1 MRVNWITGALVLV
14 ALVAGAP
21 VRGQLVINEF
31 LANNSGG
38 LQDEDGDSAD
48 WVEIYNPSTGPVGL
62 EGWYLTDDPE
72 QLTQWRFPRETIPAG
87 GYIVVFASGKDRGV
101 AGSALHTNFKLL
113 AEGDYLALVSPD
125 GTSIADEFA
134 PGYPPQERNLSYGRS
149 GGQLLYFTIPTPGTR
164 NGTGIQGFGSE
175 VKFSHTRGFHE
186 APFDLTL
193 STESTAGTIRY
204 TVNGVPPTAT
214 TGSVYSGPIAIDHT
228 VAVRAAVFRTGYL
241 PSRVETHT
249 FLFLKDVVLQAP
261 DGQAPEGWPTSW
273 GSNTRDYGM
282 DPAVVNSPLYRDTLQ
297 EDLKSLPSFS
307 IVMNLNDLFDRTR
320 GIYANPG
327 QDGRSWERN
336 ASVELLN
343 PDGKPGFQIDSG
355 IRIRGGFS
363 RSTNNPKHALRL
375 FFREEYGEPKL
386 NYPLF
391 GEEGTDE
398 FDNIDLRTFQNYSW
412 SFQGDSRGVFLRDQF
427 SRDTQL
433 AMGQPSTRGEFYHLY
448 INGMYW
454 GLYNTQERAEASYA
468 ESYFGGRKEDY
479 DVIKVEAG
487 SYTIN
492 ATDGN
497 LAAWT
502 RLYNLAKAGLDSPA
516 AYQKVQGNNPD
527 GTRNPDYEVLL
538 DVPNLIDYMLV
549 IIYGGNL
556 DAPISNFLGNSR
568 PNNWYGI
575 RNRTGQEGFRF
586 FAHDSEHTLLNIN
599 EDRTGPFSAGDTS
612 ITYSNP
618 QYLWKRLQANPEFR
632 LQVADHIQRHFSNG
646 GALTPEAA
654 AERFLRRKE
663 EIDRAVVGE
672 SARWGDSKRST
683 PFTRTDWL
691 AAINGIVN
699 NYFPRRSGI
708 VMTQLRADGFLP
720 STPAPV
726 LSQHGGIIREGFNLR
741 ITAPG
746 TVIYVTRDGS
756 DPREAGGEVSP
767 RAFTPG
773 TSLNLNESTHLRARS
788 LQNGE
793 WSPLTDAIFTV
804 ERTFKELVITEVMY
818 HAADWEQFRGGDLE
832 FIEIRNASASEMD
845 LSGVHFTEGIRHTFP
860 LGTALGPRSFAV
872 LASNAEA
879 FRARYP
885 NVPLSGVYE
894 GSLSNTGEPVTL
906 VHATGAQI
914 ESLAFGDQ
922 APWPEAADGLGF
934 SLVRTP
940 GDRPSGLNDPSGW
953 RASARVGGSPG
964 TEDLEPTVDRMWIT
978 EVYASASEPAMNGI
992 ELWNP
997 SDHPV
1002 DVSHWFLSDDRA
1014 VPRKYRIAPGT
1025 SIPGGGF
1032 FVLNQ
1037 SVFAQSVGGFAGF
1050 ELNARGGLVTL
1061 NSADSAGELTGTS
1074 QIVWFGVS
1082 EVGVSFGRQ
1091 VLGDGQVHF
1100 VAQTK
1105 PTLGAPNPGPLVG
1118 PVVINEIQ
1126 FHPPAGAVEFVELK
1140 NLSNAPVNFRPT
1152 TAGSVSWRL
1161 NGIGYEFPQD
1171 SQIPAGGILLVVGGD
1186 PGLFRMRWGI
1196 PDSVP
1201 VLGPFQG
1208 ILQDGGE
1215 LLELQRTVG
1224 DANSVTSALNG
1235 EYVTVDAVRYDN
1247 QPPWPA
1253 DAVGGGASLERLKS
1267 GSYGND
1273 PGNWRSSPG
1282 APSPGLENDG
1292 NRSPRV
1298 NAGVDLVAEASLFP
1312 VNLELIGS
1320 GEDDG
1325 APGPLR
1331 FQWTQI
1337 DGPAPVVWATPTAA
1351 RSSVGFPTAGTY
1363 LLRFAAT
1370 DGELES
1376 SDDMTV
1382 TINRESV
1389 VATLVK
1395 PGSTW
1400 RFLDDGSNQGA
1411 IWRSTG
1417 FNDSSWKSGPAPLGY
1432 GDGDEATVIQFGPNA
1447 SNKQVTSYFRHTF
1460 QAANA
1465 VDFSGLTLRVLR
1477 DDGAIVY
1484 LNGVEVMRSNM
1495 PEGTV
1500 LFSSFASSV
1509 SSGANETSFFEQAV
1523 DATLLREG
1531 NNVLAVEVHQ
1541 ANGSSSD
1548 ISFDLDLSGPR
1559 SPSNRAPT
1567 VNAGPDLTGE
1577 VGRPV
1582 LVRGV
1587 VLDDGLPNPPGI
1599 MALSWTRL
1607 SGPMPVLF
1615 SDSTAASTE
1624 VVFAGVGDY
1633 ELRLQARDGEFAAE
1647 DRVRVTVSDGALGG
1661 WKNEHFSLTELA
1673 DPLVSGDRA
1682 DPDRDGQV
1690 NQDEFISGTNP
1701 RVAADH
1707 LRIESADWNR
1717 AKSVLQL
1724 RFSTR
1729 SGRSYQV
1736 QVLNTLTDAEWT
1748 TVETFPAGAGER
1760 LLEFDAPVPVGLGA
1774 RFFRVIAQWNP

>member
-1 MRVNWITGALVLV
+1 MIFV
-14 ALVAGAP
+14 ALVGGAP
-21 VRGQLVINEF
+21 VLGQLVINEF
-31 LANNSGG
+31 VADNSGG
-38 LQDEDGDSAD
+38 FQDEDGDASD
-48 WVEIYNPSTGPVGL
+48 WVEIYNPSTGPIGL
-62 EGWYLTDDPE
+62 GGWYLTDDPE
-72 QLTQWRFPRETIPAG
+72 QLTQWRFPGQTIPAG
-87 GYIVVFASGKDRGV
+87 GYVVVFASGKNRSV

-113 AEGDYLALVSPD
+113 AEGDYLALVGPD
-125 GTSIADEFA
+125 GTTVVDDFA
-134 PGYPPQERNLSYGRS
+134 PAYPPQERNLSYGRS
-149 GGQLLYFTIPTPGTR
+149 GAQLLYFTTPTPGTR
-164 NGTGIQGFGSE
+164 NGTGIQGFAGE
-175 VKFSHTRGFHE
+175 VKFSHTRGFQE

-193 STESTAGTIRY
+193 STESPGGTIRY
-204 TVNGVPPTAT
+204 TLNGVPPTAT
-214 TGSVYSGPIAIDHT
+214 TGSVYSGPIPIDHT
-228 VAVRAAVFRTGYL
+228 VAVRAAVFQSGFL
-241 PSRVETHT
+241 PSKVATHT

-261 DGQAPEGWPTSW
+261 DGRPPQGWPTSW

-297 EDLKSLPSFS
+297 KDLKSLPSFS
-307 IVMNLNDLFDRTR
+307 IVMNLEDLFDRTR

-343 PDGKPGFQIDSG
+343 PDGKPGFQINCG

-363 RSTNNPKHALRL
+363 RSTGNPKHALRL

-391 GEEGTDE
+391 GEEGTDA

-433 AMGQPSTRGEFYHLY
+433 AMGRPSTRGEFYHLY

-502 RLYNLAKAGLDSPA
+502 RLYNLAKAGFASPA

-527 GTRNPDYEVLL
+527 GSRNPDYEVLL

-612 ITYSNP
+612 ITTSNP

-654 AERFLRRKE
+654 AERFLGRKG

-708 VMTQLRADGFLP
+708 VMNQLRADDFLP
-720 STPAPV
+720 VTPAPV
-726 LSQHGGIIREGFNLR
+726 LSQHGGIIREGFDLR
-741 ITAPG
+741 ISAPG
-746 TVIYVTRDGS
+746 ARIYVTRDGS
-756 DPREAGGEVSP
+756 DPRQAGGEVSP

-773 TSLNLNESTHLRARS
+773 PSIVLNESTHLRARA

-793 WSPLTDAIFTV
+793 WSPLTDATFTV
-804 ERTFKELVITEVMY
+804 ERTFKELVITEIMY

-845 LSGVHFTEGIRHTFP
+845 LSGVHFTEGIRYTFP
-860 LGTALGPRSFAV
+860 LGTVLGPRSFAV
-872 LASNAEA
+872 MARNAEA

-894 GSLSNTGEPVTL
+894 GSLSNSGEPVTL
-906 VHATGAQI
+906 VHASGATI
-914 ESLAFGDQ
+914 ESITFGDA

-940 GDRPSGLNDPSGW
+940 GDRPSGFNDPSGW
-953 RASARVGGSPG
+953 RASARIGGSPG
-964 TEDLEPTVDRMWIT
+964 NEDLEPSVDPVWIT
-978 EVYASASEPAMNGI
+978 EVFAGAMEPAMNGI

-1032 FVLNQ
+1032 LFLNQ
-1037 SVFAQSVGGFAGF
+1037 SAFAQSVGGFAGF
-1050 ELNARGGLVTL
+1050 ELKARGGSVIL
-1061 NSADSAGELTGTS
+1061 NSADSSGELTGRS
-1074 QIVWFGVS
+1074 QVVLFGVS
-1082 EVGVSFGRQ
+1082 EAGVSFGRQ

-1105 PTLGAPNPGPLVG
+1105 PTPGAPNPGPRVG

-1140 NLSNAPVNFRPT
+1140 NLSNAPVNFRPS
-1152 TAGSVSWRL
+1152 TAGDVSWRL
-1161 NGIGYEFPQD
+1161 NGTGYEFPQD
-1171 SQIPAGGILLVVGGD
+1171 SVIPAGGILLVVGGD
-1186 PGLFRMRWGI
+1186 PDLFRMRWGI

-1201 VLGPFQG
+1201 VLGPFPG
-1208 ILQDGGE
+1208 VLQDGGE

-1224 DANSVTSALNG
+1224 DANPVPGALAG
-1235 EYVTVDAVRYDN
+1235 EYVTVDAVRYDD
-1247 QPPWPA
+1247 QPPWPVSAA
-1253 DAVGGGASLERLKS
+1253 DGGVSLERLKP
-1267 GSYGND
+1267 GAYGND
-1273 PGNWRSSPG
+1273 AANWRGSPG

-1298 NAGVDLVAEASLFP
+1298 NAGVDLVAEAALFP
-1312 VNLELIGS
+1312 VALELVGS

-1325 APGPLR
+1325 SPGPLR

-1337 DGPAPVVWATPTAA
+1337 NGPAPVVWAAPTAA
-1351 RSSVGFPTAGTY
+1351 RSSVGFPTSGTY
-1363 LLRFAAT
+1363 LLRLSAT
-1370 DGELES
+1370 DGELEA

-1382 TINRESV
+1382 TIDRESV

-1432 GDGDEATVIQFGPNA
+1432 GDGDEATVLQFGPNA

-1460 QAANA
+1460 QVANA
-1465 VDFSGLTLRVLR
+1465 GDFSGLTLRILR

-1523 DATLLREG
+1523 DAALLRTG

-1541 ANGSSSD
+1541 ANASSSD

-1567 VNAGPDLTGE
+1567 VDAGPDLGGE

-1582 LVRGV
+1582 LLRGV

-1599 MALSWTRL
+1599 MALTWTRL

-1624 VVFAGVGDY
+1624 VVFAGAGDY
-1633 ELRLQARDGEFAAE
+1633 ELRLQARDGEFVAE
-1647 DRVRVTVSDGALGG
+1647 DRVRVTVSDGVLGG
-1661 WKNEHFSLTELA
+1661 WKNAHFSLAEQA

-1682 DPDRDGQV
+1682 DPDGDGQV
-1690 NQDEFISGTNP
+1690 NLDEFISGTSP
-1701 RVAADH
+1701 RDAGDH
-1707 LRIESADWNR
+1707 LRIESAGWDR
-1717 AKSVLQL
+1717 AKSVVQL
-1724 RFSTR
+1724 RFGTR
-1729 SGRSYQV
+1729 AGRSYQV
-1736 QVLNTLTDAEWT
+1736 QILDALDNPEWT
-1748 TVETFPAGAGER
+1748 TVETFPAGVGGR
-1760 LLEFDAPVPVGLGA
+1760 MLGFDARVPLGSGT
-1774 RFFRVIAQWNP
+1774 RFFRVIALWNP